1 MKNFFAEFKKFITR
15 GNVVDMAIGVAVAGA
30 FTKIVNAF
38 TNGFVSPIVGLI
50 TGGANL
56 TDQKWILR
64 EAEMQIL
71 EDGTEKVVSPEVA
84 FLWGNFV
91 QMIIDFLIIAL
102 CIFMMVK
109 VVSSIRKK
117 AEALK
122 KKEEEQK
129 PAEPPKP
136 SKEEE
141 LLTEIRDLLKAKN

>member
-1 MKNFFAEFKKFITR
+1 MFKEFKAFISR
-15 GNVVDMAIGVAVAGA
+15 GNVIDMAVGMIIGTSFG
-30 FTKIVNAF
+30 KIVTALVNNVI
-38 TNGFVSPIVGLI
+38 TPLI
-50 TGGANL
+50 SMFTGGINFSEA
-56 TDQKWILR
+56 KAIL
-64 EAEMQIL
+64 
-71 EDGTEKVVSPEVA
+71 KPEVLDEA
-84 FLWGNFV
+84 GEIVTPALTLNYGMFI
-91 QMIIDFLIIAL
+91 QSIIDFIIIAF

-109 VVSSIRKK
+109 VVASIRKK

>member
-1 MKNFFAEFKKFITR
+1 MFKEFKAFISK
-15 GNVVDMAIGVAVAGA
+15 GNVIDMAVGMIIGSA
-30 FTKIVNAF
+30 FGKIVTALVNNII
-38 TNGFVSPIVGLI
+38 TPLI
-50 TGGANL
+50 SLATGGMNFSNAKAVLRAEVLDEAGEVLKPAL
-56 TDQKWILR
+56 TLDYGMFIQ
-64 EAEMQIL
+64 
-71 EDGTEKVVSPEVA
+71 TV
-84 FLWGNFV
+84 
-91 QMIIDFLIIAL
+91 IDFLIIAL

-122 KKEEEQK
+122 KKEEELK